1 MSKRR
6 VSKLADAKSDDRGFL
21 SRWSARKTQIARGTP
36 VSEDKFDEDSQV
48 DATGG
53 AEESDEEKA
62 LSDAEL
68 LEKYELPNPEGINE
82 ESGLDQFFDGQTPE
96 RLKQLAL
103 RRLWRI
109 NPFFGVVDEMV
120 EYGEDYTDAATV
132 IDGMQTAYQAG
143 KGYLQKA
150 LSPEEAA
157 EKEANQQDSL
167 VDGEEK
173 SNLKK
178 DDKPLLDKDD
188 DNGQEIGNEKKKENG
203 SHERNEMFEEGG
215 DVSGDGSVDPQKEAH
230 SDKKEQPAVSLD
242 VLQVTPV
249 GSSYDEMSHAQ
260 SKVSNENNEE
270 PTVTTGSKPP
280 APRAKRMIF
289 RSKTNN

>member
-157 EKEANQQDSL
+157 EEEANQQDSL
-167 VDGEEK
+167 VDREEK

-242 VLQVTPV
+242 MLQVTPV
-249 GSSYDEMSHAQ
+249 GSSYDEMSHVQ
-260 SKVSNENNEE
+260 SEVSDENSEE
-270 PTVTTGSKPP
+270 LTITTDSKPP

>member
-1 MSKRR
+1 MSKRSD
-6 VSKLADAKSDDRGFL
+6 SKLADAKSDDRGFL

-109 NPFFGVVDEMV
+109 NPFFGIVDEMV

-178 DDKPLLDKDD
+178 DEKPSLDNDD
-188 DNGQEIGNEKKKENG
+188 DNGQEIGIDKKEENG
-203 SHERNEMFEEGG
+203 SHEPHEMFEEGG

-230 SDKKEQPAVSLD
+230 LDKKEQPALSQD
-242 VLQVTPV
+242 VLQMTPV
-249 GSSYDEMSHAQ
+249 GLSYDEMSHAQ
-260 SKVSNENNEE
+260 CKVSNESNEE
-270 PTVTTGSKPP
+270 PTITTDAKLP
-280 APRAKRMIF
+280 APRAKRMTF

>member
-242 VLQVTPV
+242 VLQVTHV

-270 PTVTTGSKPP
+270 PTVTTDSKPP

>member
-203 SHERNEMFEEGG
+203 SHEPNEMFEEGG

-242 VLQVTPV
+242 MLQVTPV
-249 GSSYDEMSHAQ
+249 GSSYDEMSHVQ
-260 SKVSNENNEE
+260 SEVSDENSEE
-270 PTVTTGSKPP
+270 LTITTDSKPP

>member
-270 PTVTTGSKPP
+270 PTVTTDSMPP

-289 RSKTNN
+289 RLKTNN

>member
-203 SHERNEMFEEGG
+203 SHEPNEMFEEGG

-270 PTVTTGSKPP
+270 TTVTTDSKPI

>member
-36 VSEDKFDEDSQV
+36 VSEDKFDEDGQV

-270 PTVTTGSKPP
+270 PTVTADSKPP

>member
-270 PTVTTGSKPP
+270 PTVTTVSMPP

>member
-188 DNGQEIGNEKKKENG
+188 DNGQEIGKEKKKENG

-260 SKVSNENNEE
+260 SKVSNENNKE
-270 PTVTTGSKPP
+270 PTVTTDSKPP

>member
-270 PTVTTGSKPP
+270 PTVTTYSKPP

>member
-36 VSEDKFDEDSQV
+36 VSEDKFDEDGQV

-188 DNGQEIGNEKKKENG
+188 DNGQEIGNEKKKEKG

-270 PTVTTGSKPP
+270 PTVTADSKPP

>member
-270 PTVTTGSKPP
+270 TTVTTDSKPI